1 VAVGL
6 LAANFQIRAQIIWR
20 KQHFVFGR
28 GSYHWGHEPC
38 WYAVRKG
45 ASAHWHG
52 DRKQSTVWDIANLN
66 PMGGNREE
74 KATGH
79 GTQKPIECMR
89 RPILN
94 HTLRGEAVYDPFL
107 GSGTTLIA
115 CEQSERI
122 CYGLDIDPKY
132 VDVIVH
138 RWQKLTG
145 KQAKLA
151 GDGRTFNEIARERAP
166 QEVAA

>member
-1 VAVGL
+1 
-6 LAANFQIRAQIIWR
+6 
-20 KQHFVFGR
+20 
-28 GSYHWGHEPC
+28 
-38 WYAVRKG
+38 
-45 ASAHWHG
+45 
-52 DRKQSTVWDIANLN
+52 
-66 PMGGNREE
+66 MGGNREE